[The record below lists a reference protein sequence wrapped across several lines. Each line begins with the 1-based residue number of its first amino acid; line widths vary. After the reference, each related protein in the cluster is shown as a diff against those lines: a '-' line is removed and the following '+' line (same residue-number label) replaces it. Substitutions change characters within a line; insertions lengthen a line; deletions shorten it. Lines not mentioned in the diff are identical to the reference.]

1 MNVSGILY
9 TKLTATAGVTAIC
22 STRVYPLT
30 IPQKAI
36 YPAATI
42 TVISN
47 EPSDTKTGASA
58 LDAWRVQI
66 DSYAKTAL
74 QAQQLDSAIRTAIDR
89 FRGTVTVTGD
99 AAYFVDGIR
108 YENTNEVMEGEKDIF
123 RRSTDYQI
131 RIHRTP

>member
-9 TKLTATAGVTAIC
+9 TKLSADAGVSAIC
-22 STRVYPLT
+22 SSRIYPLT
-30 IPQKAI
+30 IPQKAS
-36 YPAATI
+36 YPAAVI
-42 TVISN
+42 TVIAN
-47 EPSDTKTGASA
+47 EPSDTKTGAST

-66 DSYAKTAL
+66 DSYAATMLA
-74 QAQQLDSAIRTAIDR
+74 AQQLDSAIRSAIDR

-99 AAYFVDGIR
+99 TDYFVDGIR
-108 YENTNEVMEGEKDIF
+108 YENTNDIMEGEKDIF